1 MAVMSM
7 RQVVSAVN
15 DKTQVKIYKG
25 KSLVTKGNW
34 YQDNILQ
41 YIKELLVEVD
51 LDAVSNVCKVHL
63 MEGKR

>member
-15 DKTQVKIYKG
+15 DKTQVRIYKG

-34 YQDNILQ
+34 YQEHFTLYQ
-41 YIKELLVEVD
+41 R
-51 LDAVSNVCKVHL
+51 AFSR
-63 MEGKR
+63 G

>member
-25 KSLVTKGNW
+25 KSLVTK
-34 YQDNILQ
+34 
-41 YIKELLVEVD
+41 
-51 LDAVSNVCKVHL
+51 
-63 MEGKR
+63 

>member
-34 YQDNILQ
+34 YQDNILHC
-41 YIKELLVEVD
+41 IL
-51 LDAVSNVCKVHL
+51 
-63 MEGKR
+63 